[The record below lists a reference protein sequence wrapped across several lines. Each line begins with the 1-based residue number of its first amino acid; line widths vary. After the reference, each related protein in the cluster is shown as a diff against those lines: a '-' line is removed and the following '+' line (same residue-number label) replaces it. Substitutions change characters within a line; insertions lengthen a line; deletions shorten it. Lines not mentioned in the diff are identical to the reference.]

1 MYNSRIM
8 ELQYDEKLYF
18 LYPGYKDLVSWKH
31 VVLQKKCLHSI
42 IIIKYQLLVY
52 SFFQKCNLRLLLTPW
67 SAEARLR
74 LWPQNGSQTKE
85 RGKKRGSDLPL
96 YPHRKQP
103 HQTADCVSDRMASV
117 WVHRPPYHH
126 RQLCGLG
133 HRATSTQWR
142 QDRVGT
148 KTRKH
153 IRA

>member
-1 MYNSRIM
+1 MSVLFWFFCISRWFSTCTILYDLLPNS
-8 ELQYDEKLYF
+8 F
-18 LYPGYKDLVSWKH
+18 S
-31 VVLQKKCLHSI
+31 
-42 IIIKYQLLVY
+42 
-52 SFFQKCNLRLLLTPW
+52 FQKCNLRLLQLLTPW

-74 LWPQNGSQTKE
+74 LWPIPQQQNGSQTKK
-85 RGKKRGSDLPL
+85 RGEKRGSDLPL